1 MLGKHRSDYLI
12 SPNQPD
18 RNPVPSQCV
27 RKDFGKRGS
36 KKKIIWG
43 KSERRWLVITIRR
56 FGATYKRDVVQEYFP
71 ACRPSNDSGTE
82 NHVENNKR
90 IREAF
95 I

>member
-1 MLGKHRSDYLI
+1 M
-12 SPNQPD
+12 
-18 RNPVPSQCV
+18 
-27 RKDFGKRGS
+27 
-36 KKKIIWG
+36 
-43 KSERRWLVITIRR
+43 ITTRR